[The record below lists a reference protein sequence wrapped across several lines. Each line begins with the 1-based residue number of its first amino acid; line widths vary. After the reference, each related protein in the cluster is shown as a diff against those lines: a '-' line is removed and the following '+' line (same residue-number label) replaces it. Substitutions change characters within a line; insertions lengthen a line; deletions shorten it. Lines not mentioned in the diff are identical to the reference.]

1 MVRLKNRYA
10 LLSLTFKDGRA
21 EAGSAA
27 QFLTSL
33 KAVIQ
38 LEYGAFGLAE
48 AQPTLSG
55 MPQAP
60 VATCWPCAPTDHS
73 TEPEHTTPLQ

>member
-55 MPQAP
+55 TPQAP
-60 VATCWPCAPTDHS
+60 VGPVPLLTTQQNLSIPTC
-73 TEPEHTTPLQ
+73 LQ